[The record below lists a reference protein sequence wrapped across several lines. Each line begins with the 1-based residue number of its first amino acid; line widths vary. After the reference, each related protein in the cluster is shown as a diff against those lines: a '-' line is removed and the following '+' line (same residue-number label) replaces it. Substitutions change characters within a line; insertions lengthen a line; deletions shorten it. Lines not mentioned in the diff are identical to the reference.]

1 MKKMIKAMCCAVEHD
16 GNDIKPLSGIN
27 QISYRCSPRPL
38 AAVIRLVS
46 IKWKFTKKKSQWLYF
61 RHHND
66 SSKVR
71 FTALPVARTH
81 FGFHTLQNEIKYA
94 GINIAVGANF
104 PDFESLSGALKKT
117 GKRRIMFAIHKKF

>member
-46 IKWKFTKKKSQWLYF
+46 INWKFTKKKSQWLYF

-66 SSKVR
+66 SSKKLDLR
-71 FTALPVARTH
+71 H
-81 FGFHTLQNEIKYA
+81 FPLRVLTSVFILCKMKLNMRASI
-94 GINIAVGANF
+94 
-104 PDFESLSGALKKT
+104 
-117 GKRRIMFAIHKKF
+117 